1 MNYETLAEL
10 LYPNITKTPADY
22 DQIYPDRGLGPK
34 AEVLRIAPSPTGFIH
49 LGNLYGAL
57 ADERIAHQSNGV
69 FFLRI
74 EDTDNKRLVKGA
86 VETIIS
92 TFDYFQIDFDEGAE
106 VIKHNGNHYGPYY
119 QRQRTEIYQTY
130 AKDLVKKG
138 LAYPCFCDEAQL
150 KQQRET
156 QLAAKLTTGYYGQW
170 AVCRNLSFDD
180 IKANLQAHKPFVIR
194 LRSHGDPMIKHSFHD
209 EIKGDITVSENDLD
223 VILLKADGVPTYHFA
238 HAVDDHLMHTTIVL
252 RGEEWLGTLPIHL
265 ELFKALE
272 LPLPRYAHTSQL
284 MKMDNGIKR
293 KLSKRKDP
301 ELSLDY
307 YRQLGYH
314 PYAVKIYLMTLLN
327 WNFEEWFI
335 KNPDADITEF
345 KFSVNKM
352 GQSGALF
359 DLDKLN
365 NISKTYLSKKSPE
378 EILEFLKA
386 YVAENKPDLSTI
398 YFHDESYL
406 LKILNLGMGTSL
418 KKRRKDYINASQI
431 IDSIT
436 YYYDELYQPV
446 YEFCFDN
453 ELSAKIITAFKATY
467 DINDDNNQWFNKLK
481 DFAGELGIAAEM
493 SDYKAEPDRYIGNIS
508 ELAEVLRVATTGHKN
523 TPDLWSIMQIMG
535 YQKVISRLDKALGY
549 LKGSV

>member
-1 MNYETLAEL
+1 MNYEQLAEL
-10 LYPNITKTPADY
+10 LFPNIDKTPDDY
-22 DQIYPDRGLGPK
+22 KKIYPKRQLDDK

-92 TFDYFQIDFDEGAE
+92 TFKYFQIDFDEGAE
-106 VIKHNGNHYGPYY
+106 VVINNGNHYGPYY
-119 QRQRTEIYQTY
+119 QRQRTNIYQAF
-130 AKDLVKKG
+130 AKDLIKKG
-138 LAYPCFCDEAQL
+138 HAYPCFCDEEALKAQR
-150 KQQRET
+150 KQQKAE
-156 QLAAKLTTGYYGQW
+156 KLTTGYYGEW
-170 AVCRNLSFDD
+170 AVCRHLDLEQIKQQLADD
-180 IKANLQAHKPFVIR
+180 HPFVIR
-194 LRSHGDPMIKHSFHD
+194 LRSTGNPTIKHRFYD
-209 EIKGDITVSENDLD
+209 EIKGDITVIENDQD

-265 ELFKALE
+265 ELFKVLD
-272 LPLPRYAHTSQL
+272 LPLPKYAHTSQL

-327 WNFEEWFI
+327 WNFEEWYL
-335 KNPDADITEF
+335 KNPNADITEF

-365 NISKTYLSKKSPE
+365 NISKTYLAKQQPE
-378 EILEFLKA
+378 TIKDYLKDFINDNDPKLLD
-386 YVAENKPDLSTI
+386 V
-398 YFHDESYL
+398 YFKDETYL
-406 LKILNLGMGTSL
+406 LKILNLGMGTNL
-418 KKRRKDYINASQI
+418 KKRRKDYIFAKQI
-431 IDSIT
+431 LDSIS
-436 YYYDELYQPV
+436 YYFDEVYQPQ
-446 YEFCFDN
+446 YEFCFNNALSLDIIKSFKDTYN
-453 ELSAKIITAFKATY
+453 E
-467 DINDDNNQWFNKLK
+467 DDDNNTWFKKLK
-481 DFAGELGIAAEM
+481 TIALLFNIAAEM
-493 SDYKAEPDRYIGNIS
+493 SDHKANPEKYVGNIS
-508 ELAEVLRVATTGHKN
+508 QLAEVIRVATTGLKN
-523 TPDLWSIMQIMG
+523 TPDLWTIMQIMG
-535 YQKVISRLDKALGY
+535 KDKVIQRLNQAISY
-549 LKGSV
+549 LKDRS